1 MPSTEYHLPAL
12 PLGQPAA
19 EIVRWLKRPGDQ
31 LAQGEP
37 LLLVLG
43 ERAEVL
49 LPAPAAGVLSH
60 LLAAAGATVRPGD
73 ALASITASVQAETE
87 PGAPAAARQRA
98 TPLARRLAGALGVD
112 LALLA
117 GSGPGG
123 AVRKADVLAAAGPP
137 DAPACGSQ
145 LPAAPGERAAARPQ
159 PAAAPPFVMRPVAA
173 DTDTHGVAVMRC
185 DFGQVLAVC
194 AKRAPAFAQRGL
206 PLDPLLCVAAA
217 VVEAL
222 LRHPQFH
229 SHWHDGSMRVPRR
242 ISLAISRPCGTRL
255 IENAHD
261 LNLRGLARAYARST
275 APAARAGSFT
285 LVEAPPEQL
294 WRQPAPG
301 QGTALVVGA
310 PHARPA
316 SVREQGA
323 ERIGMR
329 PTALLALAYDIRLAD
344 QRQADAFLG
353 EIVARLARFAAG
365 VAGV

>member
-49 LPAPAAGVLSH
+49 LPAPVSGVLSH

-73 ALASITASVQAETE
+73 ALTSITASAPAQAA
-87 PGAPAAARQRA
+87 PAKPAAARQRA
-98 TPLARRLAGALGVD
+98 TPLAHRLAGTLGVD

-123 AVRKADVLAAAGPP
+123 AIRKADVLAAAGPP
-137 DAPACGSQ
+137 ASLTSSSQ
-145 LPAAPGERAAARPQ
+145 LPAAHGERAATRPQ
-159 PAAAPPFVMRPVAA
+159 PAAAAFFLVRPVAA
-173 DTDTHGVAVMRC
+173 DPDTYGLAVMRC

-222 LRHPQFH
+222 LRHPPFH

-242 ISLAISRPCGTRL
+242 ITLAISRPCGARL

-261 LNLRGLARAYARST
+261 LNLRGLARAYAHNT

-294 WRQPAPG
+294 WCQPVPG
-301 QGTALVVGA
+301 QGATLAVGA
-310 PHARPA
+310 PHARPVP
-316 SVREQGA
+316 VREQGA

-329 PTALLALAYDIRLAD
+329 TTALLALAYDLRLAD
-344 QRQADAFLG
+344 ERQADAFLA
-353 EIVARLARFAAG
+353 EIIGRLARFAAG